1 MPPDDQDAVAVAL
14 SGGVD
19 SAVAASL
26 LMEQGYAV
34 FGVHLLLAE
43 NSLPG
48 EHLQALSDALGIRLT
63 ILDLREEFAAGVVQ
77 YFLQTYARGQTPNPC
92 VKCNAVIKF
101 GVLWD
106 IVQKM
111 GAGHLATGHYVQL
124 RRGPEGEPAL
134 YRGRDRSKDQSY
146 FLCQLPRRILPHVL
160 FPLGEFTKDEVR
172 RRARRI
178 GLPLL
183 ESCPESQEIC
193 FIKDERYLDFIKRRR
208 GCLGPPGDVV
218 DRQGHV
224 VGRHRGLACHTV
236 GQRRGLGI
244 PGPEPYYVL
253 EIQPET
259 NRLVVGPRQEL
270 FSHGLKACEVNW
282 LIPPPTSELEG
293 TAVIR
298 YRHPGV
304 AARII
309 PGKAGE
315 VEVIFAAPQSA
326 VAPGQAVAFYKND
339 RLLGGGWIV
348 ERINEGAKG

>member
-1 MPPDDQDAVAVAL
+1 MPRNDKNAVAVAL

-19 SAVAASL
+19 SAVAVSL
-26 LMEQGYAV
+26 LVEQGYAV

-43 NSLPG
+43 GCPPG
-48 EHLQALSDALGIRLT
+48 EHLQALSEALGIRLT

-77 YFLQTYARGQTPNPC
+77 YFLRTYVRGQTPNPC

-106 IVQKM
+106 KVQKM
-111 GAGHLATGHYVQL
+111 GARRLATGHYVQL
-124 RRGPEGEPAL
+124 RRGPEGEYGL
-134 YRGRDRSKDQSY
+134 YRGADLSKDQSY
-146 FLCQLPRRILPHVL
+146 FLCQLPRRVLPHVL
-160 FPLGEFTKDEVR
+160 FPLGGFTKEEVR
-172 RRARRI
+172 RRARRMD
-178 GLPLL
+178 LPML
-183 ESCPESQEIC
+183 ESCPESQEVC
-193 FIKDERYLDFIKRRR
+193 FIKDERYLDFLERRR

-218 DRQGHV
+218 DRRGHV
-224 VGRHRGLACHTV
+224 VGRHRGLACYTV

-259 NRLVVGPRQEL
+259 NRLVVGRREEL
-270 FSHGLKACEVNW
+270 FSPGLRASQVNW
-282 LIPPPTSELEG
+282 LIRPPASELSA

-304 AARII
+304 PARII
-309 PGKAGE
+309 PGDAGE

-326 VAPGQAVAFYKND
+326 VAPGQAVAFYQNG
-339 RLLGGGWIV
+339 RLLGGGWIE
-348 ERINEGAKG
+348 ERID